1 QLEDTSSSH
10 SVSID
15 FEELQMIGEG
25 GYGKVYKAINRQNGQ
40 MSAVKVMN
48 MDQMYDDNELEFMQ
62 NVNHHNITNLIEV
75 YYWDKQLYVFM
86 EICGGGSLWGLCY
99 KTGGPLTE
107 QEIAYVTK
115 ECLQGLHYMHVRGYM
130 HRDFKLEN
138 ILLTEAGKVKICDF
152 GLVEKMES
160 KTHEVTGTIMIR
172 APEVSVAE
180 ERGSYDERCDIWSLG
195 ISVLDLAECMS
206 LLTYESDKIYQSWI
220 TNTKNNWS
228 EDFKSFVRAA
238 LTVDPARRPTAEELL
253 NHSFILSVQSGQGRL
268 RRRLCRMRNNPKK
281 LNVGHKTETVKKLC
295 RAVLRTIKF
304 TIKNSFLSAPV
315 SIPQMQ
321 LFFSSTAERLCLEG
335 LLCPHLIGEGGYGQ
349 VYKAINQ
356 HNGQIAAVK
365 VIKMDQMYDDN
376 ELEFMQNVNHHNVTN
391 LIEIYYWDKQLY
403 VFMEICGGGSLF
415 GLCYKTGPL
424 TEQEIAYVTT
434 ECLQGLHNM
443 HLRGYMHRD
452 IKLKNI
458 LLTDAGEVKICDFG
472 LVEKMENKT
481 HEVVGTVMIRAPEV
495 SMAEERGS
503 YDERC
508 DIWSLG
514 ISLLYLAES
523 MSHLTFESDTIYQIW
538 ITNTKNNWSEDF
550 KSFVRAALIVD
561 PARRPTAEE
570 EQKRL
575 RTSYKTVQQRVDKS
589 APYDGLL
596 FHLSSCKRNK
606 QGLRLRTLP
615 RLRRTNQPWLRVRR
629 TSRSR
634 LSSTSG
640 PARRPPAP
648 KEQIPPTGPA
658 TSLSVSRRLLKQ
670 RAASQFLHVHLFLL
684 CQKPPP
690 SKKNKLTNS

>member
-1 QLEDTSSSH
+1 SVLE
-10 SVSID
+10 
-15 FEELQMIGEG
+15 
-25 GYGKVYKAINRQNGQ
+25 
-40 MSAVKVMN
+40 
-48 MDQMYDDNELEFMQ
+48 
-62 NVNHHNITNLIEV
+62 
-75 YYWDKQLYVFM
+75 
-86 EICGGGSLWGLCY
+86 
-99 KTGGPLTE
+99 
-107 QEIAYVTK
+107 
-115 ECLQGLHYMHVRGYM
+115 
-130 HRDFKLEN
+130 
-138 ILLTEAGKVKICDF
+138 
-152 GLVEKMES
+152 VEK
-160 KTHEVTGTIMIR
+160 K
-172 APEVSVAE
+172 A
-180 ERGSYDERCDIWSLG
+180 
-195 ISVLDLAECMS
+195 
-206 LLTYESDKIYQSWI
+206 KI
-220 TNTKNNWS
+220 
-228 EDFKSFVRAA
+228 
-238 LTVDPARRPTAEELL
+238 
-253 NHSFILSVQSGQGRL
+253 
-268 RRRLCRMRNNPKK
+268 K
-281 LNVGHKTETVKKLC
+281 L
-295 RAVLRTIKF
+295 
-304 TIKNSFLSAPV
+304 
-315 SIPQMQ
+315 Q
-321 LFFSSTAERLCLEG
+321 
-335 LLCPHLIGEGGYGQ
+335 LIGEGGYGQ

-575 RTSYKTVQQRVDKS
+575 RTSCRADMRNITFTLNEHLVGKTL
-589 APYDGLL
+589 AY
-596 FHLSSCKRNK
+596 
-606 QGLRLRTLP
+606 
-615 RLRRTNQPWLRVRR
+615 
-629 TSRSR
+629 
-634 LSSTSG
+634 
-640 PARRPPAP
+640 
-648 KEQIPPTGPA
+648 EQEDPGSNPTA
-658 TSLSVSRRLLKQ
+658 IVSLSKTLNPKLLQ
-670 RAASQFLHVHLFLL
+670 GGD
-684 CQKPPP
+684 CPC
-690 SKKNKLTNS
+690 NY